1 MRYKKI
7 IEFLEKYK
15 GKTVNK
21 IILSEIYRKQ
31 YNNSNSRT
39 INNTIT
45 YLKNNNIITEIK
57 KDLFLV
63 STKNKYLYKMSIQEQ
78 EIYDLL
84 QKKYPKIN
92 TIVWNTKCI
101 NDFMLHFSTNNYII
115 IETEKCALECIANLI
130 KEKYTDNYTVITE
143 KIFNNNRNFFKNEK
157 VIIIKALNTK
167 SPIININNK
176 KNISIEKIMVDIFCD
191 EIYIQFQGKKL
202 ETIYENIFEEY
213 DINFKKLLKYSKYR
227 TSNNKYIEFLKKI
240 NLPDIYKKSL
250 DKSDEK
256 EIFFDEHDL
265 ESYKILQCN
274 KDFVFT
280 NEINNKGSR
289 KKRTVIDINNRKKAI
304 FKYQM
309 YECSESCSEKI
320 SYEIAKVLN
329 YECAEI
335 ELAKDEKGDLGILNY
350 LFVDKNNNNQE
361 HIDIISYIN
370 KKSESRK
377 EFYTIDNIKKCLDEI
392 NSNLFYDFLKI
403 MVFDALIGEQDRH
416 EENWGVIVTEG
427 KYKISPLYDNGCS
440 LLREFYSEKNAQK
453 YYSGE
458 KDFDAFI
465 KRSKTLI
472 YKDSVS
478 KYKHFEL
485 IRKLYFDYP
494 EKIREEINNLKKL
507 TNEKI
512 DNIVNKIPIGLIT
525 KEHKEYIK
533 KYIKKR
539 RDILLSIIEE
549 RNV

>member
-101 NDFMLHFSTNNYII
+101 NDFMLNFSTNNYII
-115 IETEKCALECIANLI
+115 IETEKCALESIANLI

-157 VIIIKALNTK
+157 VIIIKTLNTK

-176 KNISIEKIMVDIFCD
+176 RNISIEKIMVDIFCD

-227 TSNNKYIEFLKKI
+227 TSNNKYIEFLKKKQI
-240 NLPDIYKKSL
+240 SKL
-250 DKSDEK
+250 
-256 EIFFDEHDL
+256 
-265 ESYKILQCN
+265 
-274 KDFVFT
+274 
-280 NEINNKGSR
+280 
-289 KKRTVIDINNRKKAI
+289 AI
-304 FKYQM
+304 
-309 YECSESCSEKI
+309 S
-320 SYEIAKVLN
+320 
-329 YECAEI
+329 
-335 ELAKDEKGDLGILNY
+335 
-350 LFVDKNNNNQE
+350 
-361 HIDIISYIN
+361 
-370 KKSESRK
+370 
-377 EFYTIDNIKKCLDEI
+377 
-392 NSNLFYDFLKI
+392 
-403 MVFDALIGEQDRH
+403 
-416 EENWGVIVTEG
+416 
-427 KYKISPLYDNGCS
+427 
-440 LLREFYSEKNAQK
+440 
-453 YYSGE
+453 
-458 KDFDAFI
+458 
-465 KRSKTLI
+465 
-472 YKDSVS
+472 
-478 KYKHFEL
+478 
-485 IRKLYFDYP
+485 
-494 EKIREEINNLKKL
+494 
-507 TNEKI
+507 
-512 DNIVNKIPIGLIT
+512 
-525 KEHKEYIK
+525 
-533 KYIKKR
+533 
-539 RDILLSIIEE
+539 
-549 RNV
+549 